1 VRQPT
6 RPFNQGFT
14 IIEVLVAVALFAVVV
29 LVILAPLTGLFGL
42 TQKSSRQTGATNI
55 AQQAME
61 TIKGQWQNVSRNQYD
76 LNCAIGPLYTTSL
89 APSPTVTYT
98 VQNEDVQG
106 NNVANGSAFF
116 VGTSSTCPATA
127 PAGAVVSPGP
137 AIREITVTAT
147 VGTSTSTL
155 VLEVAR

>member
-6 RPFNQGFT
+6 RRFNQGFT

-42 TQKSSRQTGATNI
+42 TQKSGRQTGATNV
-55 AQQAME
+55 AQQALE
-61 TIKGQWQNVSRNQYD
+61 TIKGQWQNASRNQYD

-89 APSPTVTYT
+89 TPTPTLTYV

-106 NNVANGSAFF
+106 NNISNGNAFF
-116 VGTSSTCPATA
+116 VGNATTCPATA
-127 PAGAVVSPGP
+127 PTGTTVAAGPP
-137 AIREITVTAT
+137 IREISVTAT
-147 VGTSTSTL
+147 VGTATSTL